1 MMKLKPSLKNS
12 TRLALLFSLLVC
24 INLTG
29 CQKPIEPSFKEK
41 DIPHLVKKICK
52 EDYNLDVTTIRT
64 PTTLWVYAPMNKML
78 DKEFGIKEDK
88 LFDEEM
94 TDKLRNIFTA
104 IGRVLVSS
112 DKTPE
117 FFALT
122 TSDIKIGLDYTITG
136 SVLDMKKSYAEFIPL
151 AEANRRYVVK
161 LTVEP
166 LAVNDT
172 TGKHLQ
178 VYDVKMPSF
187 LIEQIA
193 QRIGARFQSEEWKK
207 YFKVDRSEGS
217 YVNNTFILTYSIGQV
232 SKFDKEIDIKKE
244 ALDIITYCIKTY
256 EFKDFSTIEINDL
269 VKKEKTILNK
279 AAILARPTEQ

>member
-12 TRLALLFSLLVC
+12 TRLALLFNLLVC
-24 INLTG
+24 INLIG

-52 EDYNLDVTTIRT
+52 EEYNLDVTTIRT

-94 TDKLRNIFTA
+94 TDKLRNIFIT

-117 FFALT
+117 FFALSV
-122 TSDIKIGLDYTITG
+122 SDINIGLDYTIIG

-161 LTVEP
+161 LKAEP

-172 TGKHLQ
+172 AGNHLQ
-178 VYDVKMPSF
+178 AYDVKMPDF
-187 LIEQIA
+187 LSEQIA
-193 QRIGARFQSEEWKK
+193 QRIGAKFQGEEWKK
-207 YFKVDRSEGS
+207 YFKVDSSVGS
-217 YVNNTFILTYSIGQV
+217 FINNTFVLAYSIEQV
-232 SKFDKEIDIKKE
+232 SRPDKAIDIDKEVS
-244 ALDIITYCIKTY
+244 AIITYCIKTY
-256 EFKDFSTIEINDL
+256 EFRDFSMVEINDL
-269 VKKEKTILNK
+269 LKKKKTILNK
-279 AAILARPTEQ
+279 TAIWARPTE